1 MTLGAPGERA
11 VGLRRPKDRMRVR
24 FAAEK
29 EPNRLHPRKAPQATI
44 PVLVVVMMVMV
55 MVVVMVVV
63 MVIVVMV
70 MVVIVI
76 VIVVMV
82 MVMVMI
88 IFSNHHRLFFGNGRI
103 DGAFVLGSQNVLCV
117 WDRI

>member
-1 MTLGAPGERA
+1 
-11 VGLRRPKDRMRVR
+11 MRVR

-55 MVVVMVVV
+55 VV

-70 MVVIVI
+70 MVIV
-76 VIVVMV
+76 
-82 MVMVMI
+82 VMVMI

-103 DGAFVLGSQNVLCV
+103 DGAFVLDSQNVLCI